1 MEVCL
6 KNGARLARRCAA
18 LVLAACGTV
27 AGPAFAQSTP
37 GELADLTIENL
48 LEMQITSVSREE
60 QQFLSTPA
68 AVFVITQQ
76 DIRRSGVTDVAELLR
91 MVPGMNVARVNSG
104 TWAISARGFNA
115 QYATKLLVI
124 IDGRSVYDPGFSGVL
139 WQMQNLVLEDIERV
153 EVIRGPGATM
163 WGANAMNGLISIT
176 TKRAT
181 KTQGAFVTVDG
192 GTGRPGEASARFGG
206 GIGDAL
212 SYRAFARQTTR
223 AALSTSTGE
232 PGGDAW
238 NMTNLGVRVDWE
250 PSSRDTL
257 TFQGEGYRIA
267 ASNREPILTG
277 LAPVAFG
284 DAAFGDHG
292 GHVLGRWTRSLAP
305 RSELGLQVYYDSRRR
320 TKFGANA
327 VDTLDVVL
335 TQSTPL
341 GRRHHFTWGVGYRV
355 VRDHYESSVALRL
368 TPSREGARIG
378 SAFVQSEITL
388 VEDALFVTIGSMFQ
402 ESSFS
407 GGNVQPAVRAV
418 WQPTERQSLW
428 ASTARAVRTP
438 NRAER
443 GIRLYPRS
451 FPAGPMVGL
460 VEVRGQQDMTSEK
473 LSAIEAGY
481 RYQPTS
487 GLWFD
492 VSTFRNRYRDL
503 SLTEP
508 GEIFFEPAPQP
519 HMVLPTYFTNHGAG
533 STYGAELTAHYQ
545 VKDTVTFKG
554 SFSALRMRL
563 GIDGTSAIAKEKEGE
578 SPQHQGYFGSTVKL
592 PRDVDISGHIYMVGA
607 LAQFGVP
614 AYTRLDL
621 NTSWRATDHL
631 RLKVVGQNL
640 LGPHLEFG
648 DAPSPSNQIGRGVHA
663 EISLGF

>member
-1 MEVCL
+1 MEVSR
-6 KNGARLARRCAA
+6 KNRTPVALRCAA
-18 LVLAACGTV
+18 LVLTACGAV
-27 AGPAFAQSTP
+27 AGPAGAQSTP

-68 AVFVITQQ
+68 AVFVITEQ
-76 DIRRSGVTDVAELLR
+76 DIRRSGATDVAELLR

-104 TWAISARGFNA
+104 TWAIGARGFNA

-124 IDGRSVYDPGFSGVL
+124 IDGRSVYDPGFSGVF
-139 WQMQNLVLEDIERV
+139 WQMQNLVLEDIERI

-176 TKRAT
+176 TKRT
-181 KTQGAFVTVDG
+181 GKTQGAFLTVDG
-192 GTGRPGEASARFGG
+192 GTGRPAEASARFGG
-206 GIGDAL
+206 DIGAAL

-223 AALSTSTGE
+223 SAFTTSTGG

-238 NMTNLGVRVDWE
+238 NMTSLGARVDWE
-250 PSSRDTL
+250 PSARDTL
-257 TFQGEGYRIA
+257 TFQGEGYRINA
-267 ASNREPILTG
+267 DNREPILTALVPAAYG
-277 LAPVAFG
+277 DASFG
-284 DAAFGDHG
+284 DRG

-320 TKFGANA
+320 TRFGANA
-327 VDTLDVVL
+327 VDTVDVVL

-341 GRRHHFTWGVGYRV
+341 GRRHHFNWGVGYRV

-368 TPSREGARIG
+368 TPSRETSRIA
-378 SAFVQSEITL
+378 SAFVQSELTL

-407 GGNVQPAVRAV
+407 GGNIQPAVRAV
-418 WQPTERQSLW
+418 WQPTERQSVW

-443 GIRLYPRS
+443 GVRLYPQT
-451 FPAGPMVGL
+451 FPAGPLVGL

-481 RYQPTS
+481 RYQPMS

-503 SLTEP
+503 SVVEP
-508 GEIFFEPAPQP
+508 GAIAFEAAPQP
-519 HMVLPTYFTNHGAG
+519 HMVLPTYFTNNGAG
-533 STYGAELTAHYQ
+533 STYGAELAAHYQ
-545 VKDTVTFKG
+545 VADTVTFKG
-554 SFSALRMRL
+554 SFSVLRMRL
-563 GIDGTSAIAKEKEGE
+563 GIDGTSVLAKENEGE
-578 SPQHQGYFGSTVKL
+578 SPQHQGYIGSTVKL
-592 PRDVDISGHIYMVGA
+592 PRDVDLSGHVYMVGA
-607 LAQFGVP
+607 LTQYGVP
-614 AYTRLDL
+614 AYTRVDV
-621 NTSWRATDHL
+621 TSTWRATDHL

-640 LGPHLEFG
+640 LGPHIEFG

-663 EISLGF
+663 ELSVGF